1 MDSKIY
7 NLKFVNFPPLDFE
20 KDTIYVQKF
29 AEENV
34 GTTVGAA
41 WVYVFDKKH
50 NKEVALYKPLD
61 YDEPLGAY
69 AELFTSYLLD
79 LCLGNDIKLRI
90 PKIKLVEENNELGV
104 LSYSVL
110 DNVKEDL
117 MHMDSFLF
125 YKYKREKLKNFYA
138 IGINDIL
145 ECVKHEVGDEE
156 NFNKLKKAIIF
167 MLLFDAFTNNVD
179 RHGQNWGIVRDK
191 DSNYYELAEFDNV
204 KSFVNMFF
212 NRPGYSDNELWAM
225 SYNCVASTPSVG
237 RGIKIVEFIKEN
249 YPIEFDD
256 FLEKLSLSLE
266 AFYSTIRIIK
276 GVDTRRVYYCL
287 KKKIRYFKKEEV

>member
-1 MDSKIY
+1 MDSKIF
-7 NLKFVNFPPLDFE
+7 NLKFVISPPLDFE

-29 AEENV
+29 ADETV
-34 GTTVGAA
+34 GATIGAA
-41 WVYVFDKKH
+41 WVYVFDKEH
-50 NKEVALYKPLD
+50 NKKVALYKPLD

-79 LCLGNDIKLRI
+79 LCLGDDIKLRV
-90 PKIKLVEENNELGV
+90 PKINLVQENNELGV

-125 YKYKREKLKNFYA
+125 YKYKREKLKEFYA

-145 ECVKHEVGDEE
+145 ECINHEVSDEK
-156 NFNKLKKAIIF
+156 NFNEIKKAVIF

-179 RHGQNWGIVRDK
+179 RHGHNWGLVRDK
-191 DSNYYELAEFDNV
+191 NSNYYELAEFDNA
-204 KSFVNMFF
+204 KSFINMLF
-212 NRPGYSDNELWAM
+212 NRPGYSDDELWAM
-225 SYNCVASTPSVG
+225 TYNCVTSTPSVG
-237 RGIKIVEFIKEN
+237 RGLKITEFIKDN
-249 YPIEFDD
+249 YPTEFNE
-256 FLEKLSLSLE
+256 FLEKLSMSLE
-266 AFYSTIRIIK
+266 TFYNTIRFIK
-276 GVDTRRVYYCL
+276 GVDSRRIYSYL